1 MSYRIPLGAWVA
13 ACALAEGIGMTAA
26 ASAAR
31 ASDALVG
38 TPTTPAAVAVV
49 LAFAVAGGLVEGG
62 ALGALQSRVLG
73 RWRPAV
79 SRRWWF
85 MSTIVVAGLGWA
97 AASAPAALASPDDG
111 GEPPLGLV
119 IAGALA
125 LGAVMGAALGV
136 AQAPALRAAVRH
148 HWRWVGV
155 SAVAWTPTMAIIF
168 VGATLPDAS
177 WSIPVTILCGAITG
191 VVAGSVLGLVSGAL
205 MPVLDGS
212 RVSSEVV
219 LAILRSPL
227 RGMLG
232 SSILGLRL
240 HGTVTG
246 ATVELPVQFTVV
258 GNTLEVV
265 PARPET
271 KRWWRNLRTAAPV
284 EVLRDGSWSAGV
296 GVVETRDGQPVVVI
310 TLA

>member
-1 MSYRIPLGAWVA
+1 MGA
-13 ACALAEGIGMTAA
+13 
-26 ASAAR
+26 
-31 ASDALVG
+31 
-38 TPTTPAAVAVV
+38 
-49 LAFAVAGGLVEGG
+49 
-62 ALGALQSRVLG
+62 VLG
-73 RWRPAV
+73 
-79 SRRWWF
+79 
-85 MSTIVVAGLGWA
+85 VV
-97 AASAPAALASPDDG
+97 
-111 GEPPLGLV
+111 
-119 IAGALA
+119 
-125 LGAVMGAALGV
+125 
-136 AQAPALRAAVRH
+136 QAPALRGAVRH

-191 VVAGSVLGLVSGAL
+191 VLAGSVLGLVSGAL

-219 LAILRSPL
+219 LAILRSPF

-232 SSILGLRL
+232 ARILGLRL
-240 HGTVTG
+240 HGAVTG
-246 ATVELPVQFTVV
+246 GTVELPVQFTVV

-284 EVLRDGSWSAGV
+284 EVLRDGGWRAGV
-296 GVVETRDGQPVVVI
+296 GVVEMRGDQPVVVI
-310 TLA
+310 TVD

>member
-1 MSYRIPLGAWVA
+1 
-13 ACALAEGIGMTAA
+13 MTAA

-38 TPTTPAAVAVV
+38 TPTTPAAVAIV

-73 RWRPAV
+73 RWRPVAN
-79 SRRWWF
+79 RRWWF
-85 MSTIVVAGLGWA
+85 VSTIVVAGLGWA

-119 IAGALA
+119 IVGALA
-125 LGAVMGAALGV
+125 LGAVMGAVLGV
-136 AQAPALRAAVRH
+136 VQAPALRGAVRH

-191 VVAGSVLGLVSGAL
+191 VLAGSVLGLVSGAL

-219 LAILRSPL
+219 LAILRSPF

-232 SSILGLRL
+232 ARILGLRL
-240 HGTVTG
+240 HGAEPDVMEG
-246 ATVELPVQFTVV
+246 ACGPDFSHWNGPLTPSPSPCAQGE
-258 GNTLEVV
+258 G
-265 PARPET
+265 R
-271 KRWWRNLRTAAPV
+271 R
-284 EVLRDGSWSAGV
+284 
-296 GVVETRDGQPVVVI
+296 
-310 TLA
+310 

>member
-1 MSYRIPLGAWVA
+1 
-13 ACALAEGIGMTAA
+13 MTAA
-26 ASAAR
+26 ATAAR

-62 ALGALQSRVLG
+62 ALGVLQSRVLG
-73 RWRPAV
+73 RWRPTV
-79 SRRWWF
+79 RRTWWF
-85 MSTIVVAGLGWA
+85 VSTIVVAGLGWA
-97 AASAPAALASPDDG
+97 AASAPSALAGPDDG
-111 GEPPLGLV
+111 EEPPLVLV
-119 IAGALA
+119 VGGALA
-125 LGAVMGAALGV
+125 LGAVMGAVLGA
-136 AQAPALRAAVRH
+136 AQAPALRDAVRH

-155 SAVAWTPTMAIIF
+155 SAAAWTPTMAIIF
-168 VGATLPDAS
+168 VGATLPDVT
-177 WSIPVTILCGAITG
+177 WSIPVTVLCGAITG
-191 VVAGSVLGLVSGAL
+191 VVAGAVLGLVSGGL

-240 HGTVTG
+240 RGSVTG
-246 ATVELPVQFTVV
+246 GTIELPVQFTVV
-258 GNTLEVV
+258 GDTLEVV

-271 KRWWRNLRTAAPV
+271 KRWWRNLRSAAPV
-284 EVLRDGSWSAGV
+284 EVLRDGTWSAGV
-296 GVVETRDGQPVVVI
+296 GVVELRGDQPVVVI
-310 TLA
+310 TLD